1 MTPKKII
8 LLLVVLSLIA
18 MFFAFDLQQVFN
30 LENFQAQRDDIIAY
44 KETHF
49 WQASLGYFLLYVLV
63 AALSLPRQP
72 FSP

>member
-30 LENFQAQRDDIIAY
+30 LENSRHNATTSLPTRKHISGRQAWAISCCMCWLQRCR
-44 KETHF
+44 F
-49 WQASLGYFLLYVLV
+49 
-63 AALSLPRQP
+63 PRQP